1 MHSVVCIKQ
10 VPDVTEVKI
19 DPETNTLVRVGVPSI
34 INPYDMNALEVALQL
49 KDQFGGRVT
58 VITMGP
64 PMAEEILNKAVGYGA
79 DEGILLSDRSFA
91 GADTLAT
98 SYVLAMAI
106 RKISEKEKVD
116 LVFCGKQA
124 IDGDTAQVGPG
135 IAARLKMPLLTYI
148 NGVEKCDPEQGKI
161 RVKRKVKSGY
171 EITETTMPA
180 VITSNRDI
188 NEVRYESIPDLIRA
202 ARYRAVVWGK
212 NDLDLEEKRLGL
224 SGSPTMVRDIF
235 APEERHGGEKKYFDP
250 EKPEDTIDYLISK
263 LVPSVVIPN

>member
-1 MHSVVCIKQ
+1 MHSVVCLKQ

-34 INPYDMNALEVALQL
+34 TNPYDVNALEEALKL
-49 KDQFGGRVT
+49 KDKFGGKVT

-64 PMAEEILNKAVGYGA
+64 QMAEEILNKAVGMGA

-98 SYVLAMAI
+98 SYVLSMAI
-106 RKISEKEKVD
+106 KKISEKEKVD

-135 IAARLKMPLLTYI
+135 IAARLNYPLLTYI
-148 NGVEKCDPEQGKI
+148 NSIEDCNTENGSVK
-161 RVKRKVKSGY
+161 VKRKVKSGY
-171 EITETTMPA
+171 EITETKMPA
-180 VITSNRDI
+180 VITANRDI
-188 NEVRYESIPDLIRA
+188 NEVRYESLPDLIKA
-202 ARYRAVVWGK
+202 ARYKAIVWGK
-212 NDLDLEEKRLGL
+212 NDLNLEEKRLGL

-235 APEERHGGEKKYFDP
+235 APEEKHGGEKIYFD
-250 EKPEDTIDYLISK
+250 ENKADETIDYLINK
-263 LVPSVVIPN
+263 LVPSVIIPN